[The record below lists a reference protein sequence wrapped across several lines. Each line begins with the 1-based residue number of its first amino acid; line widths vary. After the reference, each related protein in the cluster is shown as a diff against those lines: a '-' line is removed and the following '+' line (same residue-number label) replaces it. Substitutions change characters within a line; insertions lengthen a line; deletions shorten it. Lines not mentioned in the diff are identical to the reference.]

1 MVADEPSSPADA
13 VGATIRRGIPMLFSR
28 WGAFVYRFRR
38 PIALITIVLAIAS
51 LTLASR
57 VTGALTSGG
66 WTDPHSESAAV
77 ATRLADEFGAGR
89 GSIVALFEGDATTQA
104 GSAAFQGTIAT
115 SLARLAADPIADGVI
130 GYAQTHDARFISTD
144 GHSAYAVVRLRISD
158 EQSANEMPRIR
169 ALIDP
174 PAGATLKLAGVGP
187 FTEDQARQSEK
198 ELVQAETVSAPFL
211 LLILLAVFASVVAAG
226 LPLLVAALAIPT
238 TLGGVYLVAQAT
250 ELSIY
255 VQNVATM
262 LGLALAI
269 DYSLFMVSRFRE
281 ELRRGRTVGQAVET
295 TVATSGKAVT
305 FSGLAVAIG
314 LSGLLLFQPA
324 ALRSFGIGGSIVVAS
339 SVFYALTFLPAVLG
353 MLGHRVNALS
363 LAGLFEAIRR
373 RLGRPTGA
381 RAAAESRSRWEHVA
395 HAVMAR
401 PLAFL
406 VPAILILLLAGTP
419 FLRLSQGIP
428 NASTL
433 PAGLES
439 RDAAVTLATDF
450 QAGETSP
457 IAILA
462 TVAGDPLSAPNIERL
477 TRFAA
482 ALDAVDGIDRVEGPF
497 QLTDPQT
504 GAALGPEQLAALYA
518 APAAQLTP
526 ELVAARDALRNAYV
540 RGSTVRLDAVSPLDP
555 VSPAGGA
562 VIPAVR
568 AVRVDGVTSQV
579 GGLAAEGHDFM
590 VSQGNTVPWAVA
602 ITLFASGAILFL
614 LFGSVVIPAKAI
626 LMTLLSITASF
637 GALVW
642 IFQEG
647 NLSNV
652 LGFTSPGFTVAGN
665 PIIMFSILFGLSMD
679 YEVLLLSRIQ
689 EAYRR
694 TGDNTASVAEGLAR
708 TAGVITGAAL
718 IMVTVFAAF
727 ALAES
732 ITIKSIGV
740 GMAIAV
746 AVDATI
752 IRVLLVPATM
762 RLLGRWN
769 WWAPGPM
776 GRVADKLGFSHVD
789 DEDLPD
795 EPGDGQSGGVG
806 GVGRPAAGLAGS

>member
-1 MVADEPSSPADA
+1 M
-13 VGATIRRGIPMLFSR
+13 IFSR
-28 WGAFVYRFRR
+28 WGAFVYRFRK
-38 PIALITIVLAIAS
+38 PIALLAVVMAIAAAS
-51 LTLASR
+51 LGSK
-57 VTGALTSGG
+57 VTDSLTSGG
-66 WTDPHSESAAV
+66 WTDPRSESAAV
-77 ATRLADEFGAGR
+77 AKRLADDFGAGK
-89 GSIVALFEGDATTQA
+89 GSIVALFQGDASA
-104 GSAAFQGTIAT
+104 DARSAAFQDQIAS
-115 SLARLAADPIADGVI
+115 SLRRLSADPIADGVV
-130 GYAQTHDARFISTD
+130 GYAQTRDGRFISTD
-144 GHSAYAVVRLRISD
+144 GHAAYAVVRLTITD
-158 EQSANEMPRIR
+158 EQSANEMPTIR
-169 ALIDP
+169 ALIDQP
-174 PAGATLKLAGVGP
+174 TGLKLSLAGVGP
-187 FTEDQARQSEK
+187 FTEDQAHQSEK
-198 ELVQAETVSAPFL
+198 ELVQAEAVSGPFA
-211 LLILLAVFASVVAAG
+211 LLILLAVFASLIAAG

-238 TLGGVYLVAQAT
+238 TLGGVYLVAQTT

-281 ELRRGRTVGQAVET
+281 ELRRGRTVAQAVEI
-295 TVATSGKAVT
+295 TVATSGKAVA

-314 LSGLLLFQPA
+314 LSGLLLFTPA

-353 MLGHRVNALS
+353 MLGPRVNALS
-363 LAGLFEAIRR
+363 LAGLFRRVGR
-373 RLGRPTGA
+373 RLGRRPEVSDGA
-381 RAAAESRSRWEHVA
+381 APRGSRWARVA
-395 HAVMAR
+395 HEVMAR
-401 PLAFL
+401 PLAVL
-406 VPAILILLLAGTP
+406 VPAVAFLLLSGTP

-439 RDAAVTLATDF
+439 RDAAVALANDF
-450 QAGETSP
+450 QKGETSP
-457 IAILA
+457 ISILA
-462 TVAGDPLSAPNIERL
+462 TVDGDPLGAANIVRL
-477 TRFAA
+477 T
-482 ALDAVDGIDRVEGPF
+482 ALATKIDAVDGIDRVEGPF
-497 QLTDPQT
+497 AIADPQT
-504 GAALGPEQLAALYA
+504 GAPMAPEALATFYA
-518 APAAQLTP
+518 APAGALPPQLA
-526 ELVAARDALRNAYV
+526 AARDQLKDAYV
-540 RGSTVRLDAVSPLDP
+540 RGSTVRFDAVSPLDP

-568 AVRVDGVTSQV
+568 AVHVDGVTSQT

-590 VSQGNTVPWAVA
+590 VSQGNTVPLAVTV
-602 ITLFASGAILFL
+602 TLLASAVILFL
-614 LFGSVVIPAKAI
+614 LFGSVVIPVKAVV
-626 LMTLLSITASF
+626 MTLLSITASF

-665 PIIMFSILFGLSMD
+665 PIIMFSVLFGLSMD

-694 TGDNTASVAEGLAR
+694 TGDNTISVAEGLAR

-718 IMVTVFAAF
+718 IMVTVFSAF

-746 AVDATI
+746 LIDATS

-762 RLLGRWN
+762 RLMGRWN
-769 WWAPGPM
+769 WWAPGPL
-776 GRVADKLGFSHVD
+776 GRLADRLGFSHV
-789 DEDLPD
+789 ED
-795 EPGDGQSGGVG
+795 EPDGDPPASGGASDG
-806 GVGRPAAGLAGS
+806 IDRRPAAGLAGS

>member
-1 MVADEPSSPADA
+1 MV
-13 VGATIRRGIPMLFSR
+13 FSR
-28 WGAFVYRFRR
+28 WGAFVFRHRR
-38 PIALITIVLAIAS
+38 PIALITIVAAVLS
-51 LTLASR
+51 LTLASK
-57 VTGALTSGG
+57 VSGALSSGG

-77 ATRLADEFGAGR
+77 ATRLADDFGAGR
-89 GSIVALFEGDATTQA
+89 GSIVALFSGDSATDA
-104 GSAAFQGTIAT
+104 ASPAFQQTIAT
-115 SLARLAADPIADGVI
+115 SLARLAADPIADGVV
-130 GYAQTHDARFISTD
+130 GFAQTGDARFISTD
-144 GHSAYAVVRLRISD
+144 RHSAYAVIRLTITD
-158 EQSANEMPRIR
+158 EKSANEMPRIR
-169 ALIDP
+169 SLIDP
-174 PAGATLKLAGVGP
+174 PAGATLRLAGVGP
-187 FTEDQARQSEK
+187 FTEDQAHQSEK
-198 ELVQAETVSAPFL
+198 ELVQAETVSGPFA
-211 LLILLAVFASVVAAG
+211 LLILLAVFASLIAAG

-238 TLGGVYLVAQAT
+238 TLGGVYLVAQTT

-281 ELRRGRTVGQAVET
+281 ELRRGRTVAQAVET
-295 TVATSGKAVT
+295 TVATSGKAVA

-324 ALRSFGIGGSIVVAS
+324 ALRSFGIGGMIVVAS

-353 MLGHRVNALS
+353 MLGQRVNALS
-363 LAGLFEAIRR
+363 LAGLFAVVRR
-373 RLGRPTGA
+373 RFGRPV
-381 RAAAESRSRWEHVA
+381 RPAAVAGRSRWEAVA
-395 HAVMAR
+395 RAVMAR

-406 VPAILILLLAGTP
+406 VPAVLVLLLAGTP

-428 NASTL
+428 NAATL

-439 RDAAVTLATDF
+439 RDAAVSLATDF

-462 TVAGDPLSAPNIERL
+462 TVSGDPLSSANIDRL
-477 TRFAA
+477 TRFASAVA
-482 ALDAVDGIDRVEGPF
+482 AVGGIDRVEGPF
-497 QLTDPQT
+497 GLKDPRT
-504 GAALGPEQLAALYA
+504 GAALGPDQLAALYA
-518 APAAQLTP
+518 APAAQLSP
-526 ELVAARDALRNAYV
+526 ALAAARDSLKQAYV

-568 AVRVDGVTSQV
+568 AVHVDGVTSAV

-602 ITLFASGAILFL
+602 ITLLASGAILFL
-614 LFGSVVIPAKAI
+614 LFGSIVIPAKAI

-694 TGDNTASVAEGLAR
+694 TTDNTASVAEGLSR

-727 ALAES
+727 ALAQS

-752 IRVLLVPATM
+752 IRVFLVPATM

-769 WWAPGPM
+769 WWAPGPL
-776 GRVADKLGFSHVD
+776 GRFADRLGFSHAED
-789 DEDLPD
+789 DELPAD
-795 EPGDGQSGGVG
+795 ALPADGPDRTDGPDGGGVS
-806 GVGRPAAGLAGS
+806 RPATGLAGS

>member
-1 MVADEPSSPADA
+1 
-13 VGATIRRGIPMLFSR
+13 MLFSR

-38 PIALITIVLAIAS
+38 PIALLTVVTAIAS
-51 LTLASR
+51 LMLASR
-57 VTGALTSGG
+57 VTDALVSGG
-66 WTDPHSESAAV
+66 WTDPRSESAAV
-77 ATRLADEFGAGR
+77 STRLADEFGAGR
-89 GSIVALFEGDATTQA
+89 GSIVALYQGDSTTDA
-104 GSAAFQGTIAT
+104 RSAAFQQMIAT
-115 SLARLAADPIADGVI
+115 SLARLAADPITDGVV
-130 GYAQTHDARFISTD
+130 GFADTQDARFVSTD
-144 GHSAYAVVRLRISD
+144 GHSAYAVVRLTITD
-158 EQSANEMPRIR
+158 EQSANEMPKIR
-169 ALIDP
+169 GLIDRP
-174 PAGATLKLAGVGP
+174 TGATLKLAGVGP
-187 FTEDQARQSEK
+187 FTQDQAHQSEK
-198 ELVQAETVSAPFL
+198 ELIQAVTISGPFA

-226 LPLLVAALAIPT
+226 LPLLVAGLAIPT
-238 TLGGVYLVAQAT
+238 TLAGVYLVAQTT

-281 ELRRGRTVGQAVET
+281 ELRRGRTVAQAVET
-295 TVATSGKAVT
+295 TVATSGKAVA

-353 MLGHRVNALS
+353 MLGPRVNALS
-363 LAGLFEAIRR
+363 LGGLFAAIRR
-373 RLGRPTGA
+373 RLGRPA
-381 RAAAESRSRWEHVA
+381 DAQAAEALERSRWAAVA

-406 VPAILILLLAGTP
+406 IPAVVFLLLAGTP

-428 NASTL
+428 NAATL

-439 RDAAVTLATDF
+439 RDAAVSLATDF

-462 TVAGDPLSAPNIERL
+462 TVVGDPLSAANITRL
-477 TRFAA
+477 TGYAA
-482 ALDAVDGIDRVEGPF
+482 AVDGIPGIDRIEGPF
-497 QLTDPQT
+497 SLVDPKT
-504 GAALGPEQLAALYA
+504 GAAMTPDQLAGLYA
-518 APAAQLTP
+518 APASQLP
-526 ELVAARDALRNAYV
+526 PQLAAARDQLKDAYV

-568 AVRVDGVTSQV
+568 AVRVDGVTGAV

-590 VSQGNTVPWAVA
+590 VSQGDTVPWAVGV
-602 ITLFASGAILFL
+602 TLFASGLILFL
-614 LFGSVVIPAKAI
+614 LFGSVVIPLKAI
-626 LMTLLSITASF
+626 VMTLLSITASF

-689 EAYRR
+689 EAYRK
-694 TGDNTASVAEGLAR
+694 TGDNTASVAEGLSR

-718 IMVTVFAAF
+718 IMVVVFSAF

-740 GMAIAV
+740 GMALAV
-746 AVDATI
+746 FIDATI
-752 IRVLLVPATM
+752 VRVMLVPAAM
-762 RLLGRWN
+762 RLMGRWN
-769 WWAPGPM
+769 WWAPGPL
-776 GRVADKLGFSHVD
+776 GRFAERLGFGHLD
-789 DEDLPD
+789 DDSEATD
-795 EPGDGQSGGVG
+795 ESDGGE
-806 GVGRPAAGLAGS
+806 VGRRAAGLAGS

>member
-1 MVADEPSSPADA
+1 
-13 VGATIRRGIPMLFSR
+13 MLFSR
-28 WGAFVYRFRR
+28 WGAFVYRFRK
-38 PIALITIVLAIAS
+38 PIALVTIVLAVGSAS
-51 LTLASR
+51 LAAR
-57 VTGALTSGG
+57 VTDSLVSGG

-89 GSIVALFEGDATTQA
+89 GSIVALFEGDDTTDA
-104 GSAAFQGTIAT
+104 RSEAFQQQIST
-115 SLARLAADPIADGVI
+115 SLTRLASDPIADGVI
-130 GYAQTHDARFISTD
+130 GFAQTQDDRFISTD
-144 GHSAYAVVRLRISD
+144 GHSAYAVARLTITD
-158 EQSANEMPRIR
+158 EASSNEMPTIR
-169 ALIDP
+169 ALIDKP
-174 PAGATLKLAGVGP
+174 PTTTKLSLAGVGP
-187 FTEDQARQSEK
+187 FTEDQAHQSEK
-198 ELVQAETVSAPFL
+198 ELVQAEIVSGPFAL
-211 LLILLAVFASVVAAG
+211 VILLAVFASVVAAG
-226 LPLLVAALAIPT
+226 LPLLVAGLAIPT
-238 TLGGVYLVAQAT
+238 TLAGVFLVAQTT

-281 ELRRGRTVGQAVET
+281 ELRRGRTVAQAVET
-295 TVATSGKAVT
+295 TVATSGKAVA

-363 LAGLFEAIRR
+363 LSGLFDAIRR
-373 RLGRPTGA
+373 RLGRPVAA
-381 RAAAESRSRWEHVA
+381 RVSDPSRSRWAQVA
-395 HAVMAR
+395 RAVMAR

-406 VPAILILLLAGTP
+406 IPSVLFLLLAGAP

-433 PAGLES
+433 PEGLES
-439 RDAAVTLATDF
+439 RDAAVTLSTDF
-450 QAGETSP
+450 AKGETSP

-462 TVAGDPLSAPNIERL
+462 TVSGEPLSGANIATL
-477 TRFAA
+477 MGFAA
-482 ALDAVDGIDRVEGPF
+482 AVDAVDGIDRIEGPF
-497 QLTDPQT
+497 ALTDPAT
-504 GAALGPEQLAALYA
+504 GAAMTPEQLAAFYA
-518 APAAQLTP
+518 APADKLPPA
-526 ELVAARDALRNAYV
+526 LVAARDQLKDAYV
-540 RGSTVRLDAVSPLDP
+540 RKSTVRIDAISSLDP

-562 VIPAVR
+562 VIPRVR
-568 AVRVDGVTSQV
+568 AVETAGVTSQV
-579 GGLAAEGHDFM
+579 GGLAAEGNDFM
-590 VSQGNTVPWAVA
+590 VSQANTVPYAVLV
-602 ITLFASGAILFL
+602 TLVASGLILFL
-614 LFGSVVIPAKAI
+614 LFGSVVIPLKAI
-626 LMTLLSITASF
+626 VMTLLSISASF

-642 IFQEG
+642 IFQDG

-679 YEVLLLSRIQ
+679 YEVLLLSRVQ

-694 TGDNTASVAEGLAR
+694 TGDNTASVAEGLSR

-718 IMVTVFAAF
+718 IMVVVFSAF

-746 AVDATI
+746 FVDATI

-762 RLLGRWN
+762 RLMGRWN
-769 WWAPGPM
+769 WWAPGPL
-776 GRVADKLGFSHVD
+776 GRLADRLGFSHAED
-789 DEDLPD
+789 AADRTDGADEDGPTD
-795 EPGDGQSGGVG
+795 GAGDGRVS
-806 GVGRPAAGLAGS
+806 RPAPGLARS